1 MWGRHPVFT
10 MHSFG
15 LISFSPNSFS
25 CLSGDGRRADQVECC
40 SSKWFSLI
48 PMRIAREGEEKRP
61 RAMPLSVKAMVATA
75 ASHPKMWGRQK
86 CGDVDRLTQ
95 NVGTST
101 GVRKRWGRRQD
112 VGTSPEME
120 NVGTS
125 PGFRRRPHI
134 FGPVPQRRSRRKGGG
149 AYGHR
154 SMRIAHTHSVCIM

>member
-1 MWGRHPVFT
+1 
-10 MHSFG
+10 
-15 LISFSPNSFS
+15 
-25 CLSGDGRRADQVECC
+25 
-40 SSKWFSLI
+40 
-48 PMRIAREGEEKRP
+48 
-61 RAMPLSVKAMVATA
+61 MPLTMNAMVD
-75 ASHPKMWGRQK
+75 PVRPMLKCGDVKK

-134 FGPVPQRRSRRKGGG
+134 FGPVPQR
-149 AYGHR
+149 
-154 SMRIAHTHSVCIM
+154 